1 VQESANVNQP
11 SAFVSYRK
19 SFGRDRAQLLW
30 SGIRAIAF
38 ARARVRAA
46 EVQWSAPVLPDLR
59 HARWKALSDE
69 VTTLSPTPFSKAEQ
83 LGFDTHP
90 ASWYYLGTVQELS
103 KKPLRLNLPG
113 DHAYVGFRTKSGKL
127 AVLNARCAHMG
138 ADLGSGCVIGERL
151 ACPLHG
157 WEYNR
162 EGNCEH
168 LPASTEIP
176 AFARQVSFPV
186 EERGGHVFFF
196 NRPQARFPLSFFD
209 GVHAEALL
217 AAPRFEF
224 VVEAPWYLVSAN
236 GFDLQ
241 HFRCAHDRTLVDEP
255 VLSSPHP
262 FAWRLDARFL
272 VTGHSWMDRVTR
284 WFSGSS
290 VEMTVTNWCG
300 NLVLVA
306 ARFRRT
312 TTYGLVSF
320 IPLEG
325 NRTWVRDIIW
335 VPRRRWPLRAILDPI
350 DARIRRLFIRE
361 FVKSD
366 VERSAGIRYNPRRMI
381 EADKLLVEYLAW
393 LRRVQH

>member
-1 VQESANVNQP
+1 MWDFAQRAGNSLSSMHAALTWVPIWGRGAS
-11 SAFVSYRK
+11 SVSG
-19 SFGRDRAQLLW
+19 SH
-30 SGIRAIAF
+30 
-38 ARARVRAA
+38 VRSM
-46 EVQWSAPVLPDLR
+46 VGS
-59 HARWKALSDE
+59 
-69 VTTLSPTPFSKAEQ
+69 TTAKET
-83 LGFDTHP
+83 
-90 ASWYYLGTVQELS
+90 
-103 KKPLRLNLPG
+103 
-113 DHAYVGFRTKSGKL
+113 
-127 AVLNARCAHMG
+127 
-138 ADLGSGCVIGERL
+138 
-151 ACPLHG
+151 
-157 WEYNR
+157 
-162 EGNCEH
+162 
-168 LPASTEIP
+168 ASTSRHQP
-176 AFARQVSFPV
+176 RSL
-186 EERGGHVFFF
+186 RS
-196 NRPQARFPLSFFD
+196 RFPLPFFD
-209 GVHAEALL
+209 GVSAESLR

-366 VERSAGIRYNPRRMI
+366 VERSAGIRYNPHRMI